1 MTRDV
6 EDGAE
11 EALRGVVLFVW
22 ALLSLG
28 LLAGSLVRPVRVVEF
43 LLHIALAALW
53 LGAPPL
59 LRRVGPGQRERAF
72 AFLLVATAL
81 LLGAVAAL
89 FSGASSPEFACL
101 CAVPLSAI
109 LLLAEAGAA
118 RALTFLTFVLAEVL
132 LLTLGAQP
140 SSVLF
145 WGLLLLAAPRLA
157 KWAAAAFAKRWRANA
172 EAERLRGLTEG
183 LAEAEKRRGQSERL
197 ALLGRFASNVAHD
210 ISNPL
215 TFLSTNL
222 QLLEREADSLQQ
234 VSSRDVHAAV
244 LESARAVDRITEVLR
259 DMRRFGRSDGVG
271 TAQPTEVPVVFE
283 EALRLASARLRGS
296 RLERVLGQRLPP
308 VTVRRRRLVQVL
320 ANLLLNAADAV
331 AAQAATE
338 RRIRV
343 GAETAEDVVI
353 LWVEDSGPGLSVEA
367 KQHLFEPFFTTKPP
381 GKGMGLGLALSREY
395 LEADGGTLS
404 FESAS
409 GGGTRAVVT
418 LPRGEAS

>member
-1 MTRDV
+1 LQVTRDV

-222 QLLEREADSLQQ
+222 QLLERE
-234 VSSRDVHAAV
+234 V
-244 LESARAVDRITEVLR
+244 ESARAVDRITEVLR